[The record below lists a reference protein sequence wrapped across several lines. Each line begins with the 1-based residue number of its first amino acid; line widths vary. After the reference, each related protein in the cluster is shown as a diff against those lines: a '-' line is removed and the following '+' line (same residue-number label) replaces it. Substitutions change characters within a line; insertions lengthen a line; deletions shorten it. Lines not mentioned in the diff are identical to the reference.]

1 MSLKYIREMYMQTE
15 IFGMID
21 LLSKFFFYIKLD
33 KMVFLIGMHN
43 GQRSNKYLQS
53 TSPSKLIRIL

>member
-1 MSLKYIREMYMQTE
+1 MSLKYIREMCMRTE

-33 KMVFLIGMHN
+33 KMVSLIGMHN
-43 GQRSNKYLQS
+43 GQRSNK
-53 TSPSKLIRIL
+53 